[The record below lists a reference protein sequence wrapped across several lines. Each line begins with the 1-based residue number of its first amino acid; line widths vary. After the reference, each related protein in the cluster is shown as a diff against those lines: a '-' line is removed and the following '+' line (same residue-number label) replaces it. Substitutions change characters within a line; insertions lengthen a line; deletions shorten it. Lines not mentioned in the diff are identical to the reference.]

1 MQEAAGRGRQ
11 SRGVGLPV
19 MAVTRRGGEE
29 GVCAFP
35 LSEWLG
41 GGRSWNCLPYNIT
54 LCCFL
59 GSALLDALG
68 APTVLVER
76 EREREPAGRKIKIN
90 LCEKRNRERAGIQLG
105 RPRLL
110 YRPGNRQSRTETRAV
125 RLATAGV
132 TLPKCSTFC
141 L

>member
-11 SRGVGLPV
+11 SCDVGLPV

-41 GGRSWNCLPYNIT
+41 GGRSWNGSPYKIT

-59 GSALLDALG
+59 RSALLRRAGCADSAG
-68 APTVLVER
+68 R
-76 EREREPAGRKIKIN
+76 ERERTSGERKR
-90 LCEKRNRERAGIQLG
+90 KRNLHDRETERAGKQLG
-105 RPRLL
+105 RTPRI
-110 YRPGNRQSRTETRAV
+110 V
-125 RLATAGV
+125 
-132 TLPKCSTFC
+132 
-141 L
+141 

>member
-11 SRGVGLPV
+11 SCEVGLPV
-19 MAVTRRGGEE
+19 MAVTWRGGEE

-41 GGRSWNCLPYNIT
+41 GGRSWNCSPYKIT

-59 GSALLDALG
+59 RSALLDALG

-76 EREREPAGRKIKIN
+76 EREPAGRKRKRN
-90 LCEKRNRERAGIQLG
+90 LCERKKQRESG
-105 RPRLL
+105 
-110 YRPGNRQSRTETRAV
+110 ETV
-125 RLATAGV
+125 GQTPV
-132 TLPKCSTFC
+132 IV
-141 L
+141 